1 MNETEMV
8 NSLGAFLSEVAT
20 FTRKRRKIQ
29 GAEWLPWF
37 RGEPEADSTTALV
50 PKLYR
55 ESLKVGELLHE
66 EQELRIDFKRWATQM
81 PVEHH
86 PENPWEWYFLMQY
99 HGVPTRLLDWTD
111 GALVA
116 LYFAVRDRDVEQE
129 KRERRKRGDAVVY
142 MLDPWWLNRR
152 VFRKVRAK
160 KLRGYDGVAL
170 PDWPHAVPYLPERE
184 MDSEDLKAGLLPL
197 AIDPYH
203 VSRRAAAQRSRFTVF
218 GRGEKG
224 LFSLLHKNGV
234 GLQAIRVRESEI
246 SAVQFHLRISGIS
259 ETTIFLDF
267 DALGKDL
274 TFWWRLRCREARR

>member
-1 MNETEMV
+1 MDKTATV
-8 NSLGAFLSEVAT
+8 NPLCAFLLKVGS
-20 FTRKRRKIQ
+20 FTGKRRESE

-37 RGEPEADSTTALV
+37 RGEPEADSSTALV

-55 ESLKVGELLHE
+55 EKLKVGELLHE

-86 PENPWEWYFLMQY
+86 PENHWEWYFLMQY

-129 KRERRKRGDAVVY
+129 QRERRKRGDAVVY

-152 VFRKVRAK
+152 VYKKARSK
-160 KLRGYDGVAL
+160 KLSEYSGVAL
-170 PDWPHAVPYLPERE
+170 PDWPHAKPYLPERE
-184 MDSEDLKAGLLPL
+184 LDSEDLKAGLLPL

-203 VSRRAAAQRSRFTVF
+203 VSRRAAAQRSRFTVL
-218 GRGEKG
+218 GRGKKS
-224 LFSLLHKNGV
+224 LFSLLHAKRA
-234 GLQAIRVRESEI
+234 GLQAIRIRESEI
-246 SAVQFHLRISGIS
+246 SAVQLHLRISGIS

-274 TFWWRLRCREARR
+274 TFWWTLRCREARR

>member
-1 MNETEMV
+1 
-8 NSLGAFLSEVAT
+8 
-20 FTRKRRKIQ
+20 
-29 GAEWLPWF
+29 
-37 RGEPEADSTTALV
+37 
-50 PKLYR
+50 
-55 ESLKVGELLHE
+55 
-66 EQELRIDFKRWATQM
+66 
-81 PVEHH
+81 
-86 PENPWEWYFLMQY
+86 
-99 HGVPTRLLDWTD
+99 
-111 GALVA
+111 
-116 LYFAVRDRDVEQE
+116 
-129 KRERRKRGDAVVY
+129 
-142 MLDPWWLNRR
+142 
-152 VFRKVRAK
+152 
-160 KLRGYDGVAL
+160 
-170 PDWPHAVPYLPERE
+170 

-234 GLQAIRVRESEI
+234 GLQAIRVRELEI